1 MRFEETARGPLTVS
15 DADNSTG
22 VRSLALS
29 GPASKGPT
37 GTFLQMADGATG
49 ELSCSVPAGAGD
61 VSGPAASTDN
71 AVARDR

>member
-1 MRFEETARGPLTVS
+1 
-15 DADNSTG
+15 
-22 VRSLALS
+22 
-29 GPASKGPT
+29 
-37 GTFLQMADGATG
+37 MADGATG